1 MEGTTE
7 GGARKGLLPPPPP
20 GAENGGVGDVLRRE
34 SEAEAAE
41 ARAAYLARLTAR
53 VERRDGRTRTWCR
66 EMHAAA
72 EATAPGVPVRAC
84 ADIAAAEER
93 VPLVS
98 RTEDDD
104 DGGDDERE
112 EETRLLVSAGDEEE
126 EEDEGMEMDT
136 ETEDG
141 CAWWSRCCGCR
152 MQ

>member
-20 GAENGGVGDVLRRE
+20 GAEEGGLRNVLRRE

-53 VERRDGRTRTWCR
+53 VERRDGHTRTWCR

-98 RTEDDD
+98 RTEDED
-104 DGGDDERE
+104 DGGNDEK

-126 EEDEGMEMDT
+126 EEEEEMEKET

>member
-1 MEGTTE
+1 M
-7 GGARKGLLPPPPP
+7 
-20 GAENGGVGDVLRRE
+20 LRRE

-72 EATAPGVPVRAC
+72 EAAAPGVPVRAC

-98 RTEDDD
+98 RTEDED

-141 CAWWSRCCGCR
+141 CAWWSLCCGCR

>member
-7 GGARKGLLPPPPP
+7 GGARKGLLPPPPR
-20 GAENGGVGDVLRRE
+20 AESGGVGDVLRRE

-112 EETRLLVSAGDEEE
+112 EERRLLVSAGDEEE